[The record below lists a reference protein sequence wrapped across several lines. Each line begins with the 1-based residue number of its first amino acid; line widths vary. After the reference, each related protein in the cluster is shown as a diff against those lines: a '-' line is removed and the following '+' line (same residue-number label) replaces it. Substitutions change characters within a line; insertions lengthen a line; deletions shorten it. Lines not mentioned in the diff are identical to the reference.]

1 MIGNKRN
8 FSLTILDHEDNFLC
22 TLKSANI
29 DFDGQSYNENFTENI
44 NGERTLTF
52 SIPMYIFQ
60 YNQYIDE
67 IPNLN
72 DKNNFIQNEIWKHI
86 YNEQKIRYIEYNAE
100 TQEKERIEEF
110 VLKNYTESRNGEQKI
125 ADCVCESLAVY
136 ELGKIGWGIT
146 FDESYVTLYDSYEV
160 EDNITLDYWMRKI
173 LYKETNLGRVSNTT
187 ECTYL
192 LQGIQLRDEEGY
204 AIDNVGYTI
213 DEEGNYQYTR
223 IEEPICTT
231 TESPEY
237 IKYFNPTGWTWEVIA
252 DFENDPEKQGI
263 SKLYEN
269 PVINKFIEGPP
280 NFFYAQSY
288 QKRIGESD
296 ESKILRK
303 HPIPDNELNEWTY
316 VTAEKRH
323 LMNVERSNIF
333 SIIQDLCEEFGVW
346 AHFIYEYDDGGKI
359 ITRKI
364 LFKTEAVDD
373 DIKFDFAYGKNLQ
386 SCSRVLDSSDL
397 ITKLYVTNTDSV
409 LVDGGILSIQQATAN
424 PTSENYIYNFNYF
437 YETHMLS
444 RESEKGVHSDEYKI
458 NLHCGKLRKINDRI
472 TNTQKFLAPLY
483 DKQLELQSN
492 LTIQEGAKAGYVGNI
507 SDIESKIAAIPPG
520 DRLIK
525 SWVQDY
531 TEYNHVGESK
541 TFSTTTNA
549 ELGGECKYLNFGR
562 DDILIGEITTII
574 DYGKPETETL
584 IGFIPRIYSFNDSWK
599 GKVQIPDDN
608 VDYFTL
614 LNNQFYCRYDYS
626 DFGDGAFI
634 KGIYF
639 KKDYHNPNYNVIPN
653 YGRVRFKYAPLAY
666 YYLLIQD
673 YQRKIDEVN
682 IKIDQ
687 LETQLREV
695 NNKIFAYELEVK
707 SLLKD
712 KNELILQFE
721 KDYKPYI
728 REGYWEPADYKP
740 ESINK
745 ILYTDEIES
754 NFDGFVIEEKLLK
767 ELNLNDSITN
777 YTRYF
782 SLGNAANI
790 KVDSIKEMSTFIPSG
805 GETPITRMREL
816 NFELYLDNH
825 NNLIVAIAPDLI
837 TKYQL
842 NNYEEEYYEGTISYE
857 TLNEGI
863 HTVTKHWDIVPDD
876 LVVKNSYIYLSDDD
890 IVTGSLKVYGGHS
903 TNPEDELLQYGDPA
917 DWNYSF
923 ESTAYDSEG
932 HRVDISDVIDD
943 VTYDYSLKI
952 QLKLTNRVNQYLTV
966 NNPKFT
972 VSYGEETTLQYLYND
987 ATLMSDKYSMPISQ
1001 YSISVVDLSTLNGFD
1016 YYKPRVGQE
1025 VPIWDIEMGLRNF
1038 QGFITSVSFPLEEKQ
1053 NTQIEITTY
1062 NTKFEDIFQKLTAT
1076 VTDVKY
1082 NENEIYHAADAFEA
1096 GTGAIKTDVFQK
1108 SLEDNFSRIQLGV
1121 NNEITIDK
1129 ATGITLKDLD
1139 NGSGVKIIGN
1149 GIYLTDDI
1157 NKPSE
1162 NVEWKTGITG
1172 DGINASAVTA
1182 GHIDTQQVYIYNASQ
1197 DQMRFIWNRDGLFA
1211 YGDKFNAS
1219 DEYISQTTDIDSDTE
1234 LIDYDKYVKLNEQGL
1249 EFNDHGKSALKLG
1262 WKGLNIQTQNNALS
1276 LDADNGLSIQ
1286 NENVKRLELGH
1297 LRKSNGDYTNVYGLK
1312 LYDSEGKTTVQT
1324 DSNGELWLKKNFN
1337 IGGSISESTGVVISA
1352 NAGIYGEE
1360 KSDYISNQVP
1370 KKMQMG
1376 HRRDETG
1383 TLIWDSTPLRFW
1395 AGPRTKSTY
1404 KAEEGQDAPNDVN
1417 DNAPSLSRFKVD
1429 ANGRIVASGI
1439 DVGGWIGGGT
1449 FLRSKDSEAILR
1461 SGDYIISGSTA
1472 ENPVIAIGLGTS
1484 TSEGRDYNFRVT
1496 RNGTVSITKGS
1507 ININNGNFIVD
1518 SSGNV
1523 TIKSGSISI
1532 GGLSASSNTT
1542 SVNGTVT
1549 GTVGGMTAN
1558 ANGLSFTSGSYT
1570 TAMYKIANSDSNA
1583 FVAGPTSSPTFK
1595 VTGKGKLYAT
1605 GVDISGK
1612 ISASTGDIGGWQIG
1626 TNILYKDTTASGVTY
1641 RTALYP
1647 NANSS
1652 NPVIYIGNSTTV
1664 TDANTNFKVTG
1675 QGAVYFKKAIY
1686 GWSTVKNGFRPG
1698 ISSGT
1703 VNLQTTS
1710 GKPISI
1716 EINQGLIIDI
1726 SS

>member
-8 FSLTILDHEDNFLC
+8 FSLSVWDHDDNFLC
-22 TLKSANI
+22 ILKSADL
-29 DFDGQSYNENFTENI
+29 DFDGQSYNENFQENI
-44 NGERTLTF
+44 SGEKTLTF
-52 SIPMYIFQ
+52 SIPMYIFDINSSEDTNYEKTTDKQ
-60 YNQYIDE
+60 YF
-67 IPNLN
+67 
-72 DKNNFIQNEIWKHI
+72 KQNEIWRHI

-110 VLKNYTESRNGEQKI
+110 VLKNYTENRNGEQKI

-146 FDESYVTLYDSYEV
+146 FDESYVTLYDNHEV

-237 IKYFNPTGWTWEVIA
+237 IKYFNPTGWTWEIIA

-269 PVINKFIEGPP
+269 PVINKFVEGPP

-296 ESKILRK
+296 ENKILRK
-303 HPIPDNELNEWTY
+303 HPIPENELNEWTY

-323 LMNVERSNIF
+323 LINVERSNIF

-346 AHFIYEYDDGGKI
+346 AHFIYEYNNSGKI

-364 LFKTEAVDD
+364 LFKTENIDS

-386 SCSRVLDSSDL
+386 SCSRILDSSDL

-409 LVDGGILSIQQATAN
+409 LIDGGILSIQQATAN

-444 RESEKGVHSDEYKI
+444 KESEKGIYSDEYKI
-458 NLHCGKLRKINDRI
+458 NLHCGKLRKLNDRI

-507 SDIESKIAAIPPG
+507 SDIENKIAAIPPG

-562 DDILIGEITTII
+562 DDVLIGTITSII

-584 IGFIPRIYSFNDSWK
+584 IGFVPRIYSFNDSWK
-599 GKVQIPDDN
+599 GKTKIDDN
-608 VDYFTL
+608 DTSYFTL
-614 LNNQFYCRYDYS
+614 LNNPNNCKYDYS

-634 KGIYF
+634 KGVYF
-639 KKDYHNPNYNVIPN
+639 NKNYYNLN

-673 YQRKIDEVN
+673 YQRKINEVN
-682 IKIDQ
+682 IKINQ
-687 LETQLREV
+687 LENQLKEV

-728 REGYWEPADYKP
+728 REGYWEPSDYNS

-745 ILYTDEIES
+745 ILYTDEITS

-805 GETPITRMREL
+805 GDTPITRMREL
-816 NFELYLDNH
+816 NFELYLDTN

-842 NNYEEEYYEGTISYE
+842 NNYAEEYYEGTISYE

-863 HTVTKHWDIVPDD
+863 HTVTKHWNVVPDD
-876 LVVKNSYIYLSDDD
+876 LVVKNSYIYLSDDN
-890 IVTGSLKVYGGHS
+890 ILTNSLKVYGGHS
-903 TNPEDELLQYGDPA
+903 TNPEDELLQYGNPA

-943 VTYDYSLKI
+943 VVYDYSLKI
-952 QLKLTNRVNQYLTV
+952 QLKLTNKVNQYLTID
-966 NNPKFT
+966 NPKFT
-972 VSYGEETTLQYLYND
+972 VSYNEETTLQYLYND
-987 ATLMSDKYSMPISQ
+987 ATLMSDKYSMPTSQ
-1001 YSISVVDLSTLNGFD
+1001 YTISVVDLSTLNGFD
-1016 YYKPRVGQE
+1016 YYKPKVGQE
-1025 VPIWDIEMGLRNF
+1025 VPIWDIEMGLKNF
-1038 QGFITSVSFPLEEKQ
+1038 QGFITSVSFPLEEKY

-1076 VTDVKY
+1076 VTDIKY

-1108 SLEDNFSRIQLGV
+1108 SLEDNFSRVQLGV
-1121 NNEITIDK
+1121 NNEIVIDK

-1149 GIYLTDDI
+1149 GIFLSEDI

-1162 NVEWKTGITG
+1162 SIEWKTGITG
-1172 DGINASAVTA
+1172 YGINASAVTA
-1182 GHIDTQQVYIYNASQ
+1182 GHIDTQQIYIYNASQ

-1219 DEYISQTTDIDSDTE
+1219 DEYISQTTNIDSDTD
-1234 LIDYDKYVKLNEQGL
+1234 LIDYDKYVKFNEQGL
-1249 EFNDHGKSALKLG
+1249 DFNDHGKSALKLG
-1262 WKGLNIQTQNNALS
+1262 WKGLNIQTQENALS
-1276 LDADNGLSIQ
+1276 LDAENGLSIQ
-1286 NENVKRLELGH
+1286 NGNIKRLELGH
-1297 LRKSNGDYTNVYGLK
+1297 LRKINGDYTNIYGLK
-1312 LYDSEGKTTVQT
+1312 LYDSNGKTTVQT
-1324 DSNGELWLKKNFN
+1324 DSNGELWLKKNFK
-1337 IGGSISESTGVVISA
+1337 IGGNINENGVVSSA
-1352 NAGIYGEE
+1352 NAGVYGEE
-1360 KSDYISNQVP
+1360 KSDYISGNVP
-1370 KKMQMG
+1370 KDMQMG
-1376 HRRDETG
+1376 YRRNDNG
-1383 TLIWDSTPLRFW
+1383 VLIWDNTPLRFW

-1404 KAEEGQDAPNDVN
+1404 KAEEGQDAPNDVS
-1417 DNAPSLSRFKVD
+1417 DNSPSLSRFRVD
-1429 ANGRIVASGI
+1429 ANGKIVASGI

-1461 SGDYIISGSTA
+1461 SGNYVISGSTV
-1472 ENPVIAIGLGTS
+1472 ENPVIAIGLGTIV
-1484 TSEGRDYNFRVT
+1484 SEGRDYNFRVT
-1496 RNGTVSITKGS
+1496 RDGTVSITKGS
-1507 ININNGNFIVD
+1507 ININDGNFIVD

-1532 GGLSASSNTT
+1532 GGFSTSSNST

-1583 FVAGPTSSPTFK
+1583 FVAGPTSGPTFR

-1612 ISASTGDIGGWQIG
+1612 ISASTGDIGGWQIESSR
-1626 TNILYKDTTASGVTY
+1626 LYKKNGNAV
-1641 RTALYP
+1641 TALYP
-1647 NANSS
+1647 NSS
-1652 NPVIYIGNSTTV
+1652 NSDAVIFIGSQDTPNTLN
-1664 TDANTNFKVTG
+1664 ANTNFKVTG
-1675 QGAVYFKKAIY
+1675 QGVVYFKGGIW
-1686 GWSTVKNGFRPG
+1686 GWSTTKNQFKQGLTE
-1698 ISSGT
+1698 GT
-1703 VNLQTTS
+1703 ANSLYTKTGQT
-1710 GKPISI
+1710 IDI
-1716 EINQGLIIDI
+1716 EICNGLIIDI
-1726 SS
+1726 SK